1 MTDPGTDRTTR
12 VPAFQQQE
20 DTEYSVRDLLTVV
33 FKRQRLILS
42 FFVTT
47 VVVTVLGTFLSA
59 PKYEA
64 MASILVKKASA
75 EVPLVPKE
83 SSQLI
88 ISQVSEEDLNSE
100 MTILKSRQAI
110 EETLRGLGVDES
122 WRHEGLPQRAWKAV
136 ASALGAPRLSYFDE
150 MVLHLEKKIEVQPIR
165 KSNVLAVRYR
175 HTDPD
180 WATRVV
186 QGLTERYLARRAQV
200 YQSPQAVAFFDE
212 ETRAAAARLEKA
224 EQALKLYS
232 SEAGVSVLGLAGDPQ
247 SLAAEKEAVLRR
259 LAGFETQLGEARV
272 QIQQQTERVTALEAQ
287 LAGEP
292 ERLRSSLR
300 LNQDPTTEELEKAL
314 VGLQLKR
321 DALAQDFTPDNRQ
334 VKDVDQQ
341 IRATQERL
349 KTAEERVTS
358 INRTEINKVNQDL
371 RALLLAA
378 RADVLGARAR
388 HDSLRAQVASH
399 RRTLE
404 QLDRKGFTTE
414 GLRRETRAA
423 EDAYMLYQKKHEEA
437 RISAAMDQQKIVN
450 VSIAQPAQRPLRP
463 VGPRKALNLL
473 LGLLLGALGG
483 LGLAFV
489 SEYLDH
495 SLTTGRDL
503 EVRLGIPVLGAVP
516 DQVSLARTS

>member
-1 MTDPGTDRTTR
+1 
-12 VPAFQQQE
+12 VAFPAEFGE
-20 DTEYSVRDLLTVV
+20 HSLRDFLTVV

-42 FFVTT
+42 FFLTT
-47 VVVTVLGTFLSA
+47 VGVTALWTFLA
-59 PKYEA
+59 PRQYEA

-88 ISQVSEEDLNSE
+88 ISQVTEEDLNSE

-122 WRHEGLPQRAWKAV
+122 WRHESLLQRARKAF
-136 ASALGAPRLSYFDE
+136 ASVLGAPRLAYFDE
-150 MVLHLEKKIEVQPIR
+150 MVLQLENGIEVQPIR
-165 KSNVLAVRYR
+165 RSNVLEIRYR
-175 HTDPD
+175 HTDPE
-180 WATRVV
+180 WATKVV

-200 YQSPQAVAFFDE
+200 YQSPQAVVFFDE

-224 EQALKLYS
+224 ERALKSYS
-232 SEAGVSVLGLAGDPQ
+232 SEAGVSVLGLVGDPQ
-247 SLAAEKEAVLRR
+247 SLAAEKEAVLQR
-259 LAGFETQLGEARV
+259 LTGFETLLGEARV
-272 QIQQQTERVTALEAQ
+272 QIQQQTERVTALQAQ

-300 LNQDPTTEELEKAL
+300 DNQDPTTEELERGL
-314 VGLQLKR
+314 VALQLKR

-341 IRATQERL
+341 ISATQERL
-349 KTAEERVTS
+349 KAAEQRVTS
-358 INRTEINKVNQDL
+358 INRTEINKVHQDL
-371 RALLLAA
+371 KALLLAA
-378 RADVLGARAR
+378 QADLRGARAR
-388 HDSLRAQVASH
+388 HDSLQAQVASQ
-399 RRTLE
+399 RRMLE
-404 QLDRKGFTTE
+404 LLDQKGFTTE
-414 GLRRETRAA
+414 GLRREAKAA
-423 EDAYMLYQKKHEEA
+423 EDAYMLYQRRHEEA

-463 VGPRKALNLL
+463 VGPRKALSLL

-489 SEYLDH
+489 SEYFDH

-503 EVRLGIPVLGAVP
+503 ETRVGIPLLGSIP
-516 DQVSLARTS
+516 DQPSLVRTG

>member
-1 MTDPGTDRTTR
+1 MPNNGADRTSR
-12 VPAFQQQE
+12 IVPFKAE
-20 DTEYSVRDLLTVV
+20 DDEYSVRDFLTVV
-33 FKRQRLILS
+33 FKRKRLILS
-42 FFVTT
+42 FFLTT
-47 VVVTVLGTFLSA
+47 VVVTALGTFLSS
-59 PKYEA
+59 PTYEA
-64 MASILVKKASA
+64 TASILVKKASA

-110 EETLRGLGVDES
+110 EDTLHGLGVDES
-122 WRHEGLPQRAWKAV
+122 WRREGLLGSAWKGV
-136 ASALGAPRLSYFDE
+136 TGLLGAPRLSYFDE
-150 MVLHLEKKIEVQPIR
+150 MVLQLEKKIDVRAIR
-165 KSNVLAVRYR
+165 KSNVLEVSYR

-200 YQSPQAVAFFDE
+200 YQSPQAVAFFDD
-212 ETRAAAARLEKA
+212 ETRTAAARLQKA
-224 EQALKLYS
+224 EQALKTYS
-232 SEAGVSVLGLAGDPQ
+232 NEAGVSVLGLVGDPQ
-247 SLAAEKEAVLRR
+247 SLAAEKEAVLQR
-259 LAGFETQLGEARV
+259 LAGFETQLGDARV
-272 QIQQQTERVTALEAQ
+272 QIQQQTGRVAALEAQ

-314 VGLQLKR
+314 VALQLKR
-321 DALAQDFTPDNRQ
+321 DALVQDFTPDNRQ
-334 VKDVDQQ
+334 VRDVDQQ

-349 KTAEERVTS
+349 KAAEERVAS

-371 RALLLAA
+371 KTLLLAA
-378 RADVLGARAR
+378 QADLRGARAR
-388 HDSLRAQVASH
+388 HDSLQAQVAIH
-399 RRTLE
+399 RRALE
-404 QLDRKGFTTE
+404 ELDQKGFITE
-414 GLRRETRAA
+414 GLRREARAA

-473 LGLLLGALGG
+473 LGLLLGAMGG

-489 SEYLDH
+489 SEYFDH

-503 EVRLGIPVLGAVP
+503 EARVGIPLLGAIP
-516 DQVSLARTS
+516 DQASLDRTS